1 MDAPSS
7 TEDRERRLFLV
18 GFLQGLSARIENIEW
33 SHAHD
38 SIVADIDEVVK
49 AEQALLYPEEDK
61 AP

>member
-38 SIVADIDEVVK
+38 SIVADIDVD
-49 AEQALLYPEEDK
+49 ALVLAIVHRD
-61 AP
+61 AQ